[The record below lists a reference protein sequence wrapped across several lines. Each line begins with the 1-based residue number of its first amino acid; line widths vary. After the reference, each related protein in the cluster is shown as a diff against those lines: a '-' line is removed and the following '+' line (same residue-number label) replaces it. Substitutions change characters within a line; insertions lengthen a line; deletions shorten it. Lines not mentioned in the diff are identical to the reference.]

1 MCEYQIRST
10 NSVSLGTLV
19 TVIFLDPGHRRQV
32 IGSGSDAA
40 AAESA
45 AREAQVLHQLRHPHI
60 VPLRSDES

>member
-1 MCEYQIRST
+1 
-10 NSVSLGTLV
+10 
-19 TVIFLDPGHRRQV
+19 V

-45 AREAQVLHQLRHPHI
+45 AREAQVLNQLRHPHI